1 MKKLKLKH
9 LLPYLPYELN
19 VQDDE
24 GNTRELKGLLIT
36 ECFLDYNGYGTDKT
50 ELDFS
55 EIKPILI
62 PMSKLKPKLIEEF
75 ENYHSHKEYDKDV
88 IDYFC
93 EEMGVDAD
101 EVDNMKPEFFNYGTM
116 QWLFKNHYDVFD
128 LIESDLAIEK
138 V

>member
-24 GNTRELKGLLIT
+24 GNTRELKGLFIT
-36 ECFLDYNGYGTDKT
+36 ECFLDHNGFGVDKT

-62 PMSKLKPKLIEEF
+62 PMSNLKEHLLKEF
-75 ENYHSHKEYDKDV
+75 KNYHCSTSYDKDA
-88 IDYFC
+88 IEYFC
-93 EEMGVDAD
+93 EEIGVDID
-101 EVDNMKPEFFNYGTM
+101 EVHNIKPEFLNYGAM

-128 LIESDLAIEK
+128 LIESDLAISNK
-138 V
+138 